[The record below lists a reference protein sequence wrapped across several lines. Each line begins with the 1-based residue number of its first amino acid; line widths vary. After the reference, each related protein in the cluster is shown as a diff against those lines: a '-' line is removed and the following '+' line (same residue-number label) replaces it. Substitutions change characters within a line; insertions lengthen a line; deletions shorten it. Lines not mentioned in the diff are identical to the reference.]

1 MKRLTH
7 TRMKRYFDIALALS
21 LMAHADGIE
30 SMHRKVPVLLEKSDK
45 PNKRLL
51 RELEQ
56 KHMGKKKKR
65 KKLN

>member
-1 MKRLTH
+1 MSSNLKKYL
-7 TRMKRYFDIALALS
+7 DVALALS

-30 SMHRKVPVLLEKSDK
+30 WMHRKQPVLLEKSDK

-65 KKLN
+65 KKQK